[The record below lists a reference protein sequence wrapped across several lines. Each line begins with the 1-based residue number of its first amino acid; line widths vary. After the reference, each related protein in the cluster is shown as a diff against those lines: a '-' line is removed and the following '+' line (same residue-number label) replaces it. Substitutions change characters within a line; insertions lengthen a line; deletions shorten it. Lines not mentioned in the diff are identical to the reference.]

1 MCYSAMVVANWKQFV
16 SRTGIGISLR
26 EFAQLEENRS
36 RDAAEFKLPRGFD
49 REFSNPQNDEERA
62 IKAEIDKYRAA
73 QTGKLEQ
80 EVFAQRRRLA
90 DAERKLAEKETKA
103 ATEDKRIAANKV
115 QQALGRLALL
125 KDDEP
130 HANDYRIFPGSYA
143 PIIIM
148 RDGQKVMIPARYLC
162 RLPGAPAFM
171 DRKLSGNYNAR
182 RDSLSKFW
190 RGQFGKTHAVMVVES
205 FFENVTRKDGQNEVL
220 RFIPRPAGLMWIA
233 CLYAE
238 WSDPKTGEKL
248 VSFAAI
254 TDEPPPEVAAAGHD
268 RMIVSLAPE
277 AVDLWLTPQG
287 RSLDELQAI
296 LDMRDRPYYEHQI
309 AA

>member
-1 MCYSAMVVANWKQFV
+1 
-16 SRTGIGISLR
+16 
-26 EFAQLEENRS
+26 
-36 RDAAEFKLPRGFD
+36 
-49 REFSNPQNDEERA
+49 
-62 IKAEIDKYRAA
+62 
-73 QTGKLEQ
+73 
-80 EVFAQRRRLA
+80 
-90 DAERKLAEKETKA
+90 
-103 ATEDKRIAANKV
+103 
-115 QQALGRLALL
+115 
-125 KDDEP
+125 
-130 HANDYRIFPGSYA
+130 
-143 PIIIM
+143 
-148 RDGQKVMIPARYLC
+148 
-162 RLPGAPAFM
+162 
-171 DRKLSGNYNAR
+171 
-182 RDSLSKFW
+182 
-190 RGQFGKTHAVMVVES
+190 
-205 FFENVTRKDGQNEVL
+205 
-220 RFIPRPAGLMWIA
+220 MWIA